1 MLSVHLATDRSMN
14 DTLNRL
20 PLEARLVSAAPAM
33 LEALKYAEREISIYH
48 SAMSDHELLGDTL
61 CHIRRA
67 LAQAGVET

>member
-33 LEALKYAEREISIYH
+33 LEALKYAEQR
-48 SAMSDHELLGDTL
+48 LLK
-61 CHIRRA
+61 RA
-67 LAQAGVET
+67 RQLARHR

>member
-33 LEALKYAEREISIYH
+33 LEALNTRSVKFRFI
-48 SAMSDHELLGDTL
+48 T
-61 CHIRRA
+61 RR
-67 LAQAGVET
+67 